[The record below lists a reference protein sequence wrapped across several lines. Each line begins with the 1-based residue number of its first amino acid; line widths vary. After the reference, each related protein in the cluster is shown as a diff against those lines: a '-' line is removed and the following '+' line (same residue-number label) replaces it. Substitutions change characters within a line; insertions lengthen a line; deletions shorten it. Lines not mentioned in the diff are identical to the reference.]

1 MSFYKGNHNGSPPS
15 IRKEEEPI
23 NVDYGD
29 SDDDSDVIVIDT
41 TPTML
46 AEKISADCD
55 AVQDSQQ
62 RPKAAKR
69 LRTEGAETSV
79 PSALNNNSCD
89 RESKPSY
96 KRVFEGCNSSEP
108 IEIDD
113 DSEDESSDCNFKFE
127 NGKSNNEITEKS
139 ETHLPKNSD
148 RKVPSQPATN
158 SANTK
163 RKTCDS
169 DLGKREEKEN
179 QRKQEEIKRVGNG
192 DLVSSKTH
200 TTDRKACSPRKDNSS
215 SSTDSV
221 IDTDTGASN
230 KNFHNAD
237 SSVGDDEDDGEDDDK
252 VEIED
257 YDEDSYDD
265 DNEDDYDDDNEDCGE
280 DDNEDYSEEDDDD
293 GEEDG
298 TVPQPTEVINLA
310 DDDDDSITSEKEPSP
325 PIDEKGHGDVQ
336 QPTGT
341 CETTKAAI
349 EIIDVDE
356 MDDIEFEVKDGKEL
370 MGNGGMGTKREGTN
384 NKIHSKPRFKP
395 NKNNSARIREKE
407 WNTVRTFRTILR
419 RQKEEEGRRKATPNY
434 GVHNDITPPNS
445 ACSARNFSSSTENR
459 FIFHSSNGRPED
471 HHTNTF
477 LGMNLEDAHKE
488 QERLLNQAAQRVR
501 NQPAFH
507 VTNNDPIRSKTVTR
521 EITFSAVVRDV
532 HLQYPGHFKY
542 RDFYSRLGLPR
553 DANEDMVKSQ
563 YRRLAR
569 VYHPDRNIGK
579 SDTKHKFQA
588 VTEAYNHLMNI

>member
-1 MSFYKGNHNGSPPS
+1 MSLYKDNDSDSPPS

-23 NVDYGD
+23 NVDFGD

-55 AVQDSQQ
+55 GVQDAQK

-69 LRTEGAETSV
+69 PRIEGAETSV
-79 PSALNNNSCD
+79 PSALNNDNCD

-96 KRVFEGCNSSEP
+96 KSVFEGCNSSEP

-113 DSEDESSDCNFKFE
+113 DSEDESSDCNFDFE

-148 RKVPSQPATN
+148 CKISSQPSMN
-158 SANTK
+158 SVNTK
-163 RKTCDS
+163 RKACDS
-169 DLGKREEKEN
+169 VLGTREEKEN
-179 QRKQEEIKRVGNG
+179 QNYQKERENVDNV
-192 DLVSSKTH
+192 DLLSSKIHSTE
-200 TTDRKACSPRKDNSS
+200 RKAGSPRKANSP

-230 KNFHNAD
+230 ENFHNAD
-237 SSVGDDEDDGEDDDK
+237 TSVGDDEE
-252 VEIED
+252 V
-257 YDEDSYDD
+257 DED
-265 DNEDDYDDDNEDCGE
+265 DNEIDVEYYDEGCDEDVNEDYGE
-280 DDNEDYSEEDDDD
+280 DDNKDDDD
-293 GEEDG
+293 GDGEEEDKDD

-310 DDDDDSITSEKEPSP
+310 DDDDDSIISEKESSP
-325 PIDEKGHGDVQ
+325 PIDEKGHNDVQ

-341 CETTKAAI
+341 SETTKPAI

-356 MDDIEFEVKDGKEL
+356 MEDIECEVKHGKQL
-370 MGNGGMGTKREGTN
+370 MSNGGMDTNAEGTN
-384 NKIHSKPRFKP
+384 NKVHSKPRFKP

-419 RQKEEEGRRKATPNY
+419 LQEEGRRKATRNY
-434 GVHNDITPPNS
+434 GIHNDITPPN
-445 ACSARNFSSSTENR
+445 ACSARKFSSSTENR
-459 FIFHSSNGRPED
+459 FIFHSSSGRPED

-507 VTNNDPIRSKTVTR
+507 VTNNDIIRSKTVAR
-521 EITFSAVVRDV
+521 EIIFSTVVRDV

-553 DANEDMVKSQ
+553 DANEATVKSQ

-588 VTEAYNHLMNI
+588 VTEAYNHLMNSR